1 MRWNYRTVVASALAI
16 SVLQVGLAG
25 ANSGSRDTRSCPR
38 ECKVQLEKARA
49 ATDKYHD
56 IENAIADGYRFFPG
70 TGSPS
75 GCVESSDGRGAMGEH
90 WVNYTLLSGDEAETV
105 DPERPEILLYFPTDQ
120 GRELVALEW
129 YVPVMQDGAPY
140 FDPSNPP
147 DPSKINPAPEIFAR
161 SLNGPMGPHDP
172 GTPWHYDL
180 HVWTWLHNPDGLFAD
195 YNRDLDCP

>member
-1 MRWNYRTVVASALAI
+1 MKWNYRMVVASALAI
-16 SVLQVGLAG
+16 SVMQMGLAG
-25 ANSGSRDTRSCPR
+25 ANSGGHDTRSCPR
-38 ECKVQLEKARA
+38 ECKDQLEKARA

-56 IENAIADGYRFFPG
+56 IENAISDGYRLFG
-70 TGSPS
+70 
-75 GCVESSDGRGAMGEH
+75 GCRESRDRSGAMGEH
-90 WVNYTLLSGDEAETV
+90 WINVALMSGDETDRV
-105 DPERPEILLYFPTDQ
+105 DPERPEMLVYFPFDD

-140 FDPSNPP
+140 FDPVNPP

-195 YNRDLDCP
+195 YNPDLDCP